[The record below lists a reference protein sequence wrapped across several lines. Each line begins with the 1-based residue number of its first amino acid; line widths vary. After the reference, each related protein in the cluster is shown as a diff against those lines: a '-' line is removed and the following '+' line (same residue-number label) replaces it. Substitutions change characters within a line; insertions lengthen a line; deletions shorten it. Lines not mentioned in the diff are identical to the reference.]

1 MHVGGAEVVFFLFFF
16 CVCPADGIVA
26 TFKVPL
32 QHVWWCKMLLEDN
45 DFMKEYMLVVLC
57 LYTSLFVVYENK
69 LHNRFLFTELCGYS
83 LADAKD
89 LATEVVLLGTW
100 LSQLH

>member
-1 MHVGGAEVVFFLFFF
+1 M
-16 CVCPADGIVA
+16 
-26 TFKVPL
+26 
-32 QHVWWCKMLLEDN
+32 
-45 DFMKEYMLVVLC
+45 LC

-69 LHNRFLFTELCGYS
+69 LRNRFLFTELCGYS